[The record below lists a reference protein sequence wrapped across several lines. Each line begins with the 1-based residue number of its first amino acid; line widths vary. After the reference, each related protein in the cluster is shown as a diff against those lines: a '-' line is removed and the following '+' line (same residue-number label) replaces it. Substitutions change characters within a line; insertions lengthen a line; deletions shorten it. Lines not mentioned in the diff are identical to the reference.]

1 MAHEN
6 TVLHSFETPDGAQCV
21 DLFRRPDG
29 GYGFETYRRD
39 IEDGRGWFPTG
50 QFSRTTF
57 ATETDALDAAR
68 AGVPWLRPLLDAAG
82 IG

>member
-29 GYGFETYRRD
+29 SYGFETYRRD
-39 IEDGRGWFPTG
+39 AEDARGWFATG
-50 QFSRTTF
+50 SYSRHSF
-57 ATETDALDAAR
+57 PSETAAR
-68 AGVPWLRPLLDAAG
+68 EAAVYAIPWLAA
-82 IG
+82 IIDRA